1 LVGAETAL
9 RAPNKDVAQSGR
21 NDAQTGIGMQGGH
34 SSGIPPIIAANAL
47 RRPLASASAWPGSEA
62 ISRPGIGDYPYLELG
77 SPPEPSGD
85 QKGRQN
91 LSLSQTQSD

>member
-9 RAPNKDVAQSGR
+9 RAPNKDVAQSSR
-21 NDAQTGIGMQGGH
+21 IGMQGGH